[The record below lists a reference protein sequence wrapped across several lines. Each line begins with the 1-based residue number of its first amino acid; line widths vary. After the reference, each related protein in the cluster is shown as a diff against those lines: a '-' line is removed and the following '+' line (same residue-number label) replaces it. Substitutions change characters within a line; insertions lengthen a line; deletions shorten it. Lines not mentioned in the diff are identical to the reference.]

1 MDKTNSLTYV
11 LNFSPLLLKA
21 HMMDLVLNLDSEN
34 RGRATNV
41 CISRPMKGRII
52 NRLKHKKT
60 FLLGVMDIQVYLFM
74 DDNIITLLSLLFNRY
89 LITHYLVKSKHLN
102 NFKRL

>member
-52 NRLKHKKT
+52 NRLKDKKT
-60 FLLGVMDIQVYLFM
+60 FLLFIVWAHKFIYLRM
-74 DDNIITLLSLLFNRY
+74 IT
-89 LITHYLVKSKHLN
+89 
-102 NFKRL
+102 